1 MSENIQLFSEA
12 VMTSEIQRF
21 EWKLFFDKL
30 SRDATDWET
39 SVQVI
44 NDRDGAQMMSE
55 GLPFNGVTF
64 DDKGVKAVIEVLIG
78 SGTSNHQTHNI
89 SEPVRVAFE
98 STGKGPSGTL
108 DIEDASGTKTLVTL
122 MRPMPVLAVY
132 NSSEMVAFA

>member
-1 MSENIQLFSEA
+1 
-12 VMTSEIQRF
+12 MTRVIQRF

-44 NDRDGAQMMSE
+44 NYVEGAQMMSE

-64 DDKGVKAVIEVLIG
+64 DDKGAKPVIELLIG
-78 SGTSNHQTHNI
+78 SETSNHQTHNI
-89 SEPVRVAFE
+89 TDPVRVAFE

-108 DIEDASGTKTLVTL
+108 DIEDASGTKTLVSL
-122 MRPMPVLAVY
+122 MRPTPELAVY
-132 NSSEMVAFA
+132 SGSEMVAF

>member
-1 MSENIQLFSEA
+1 
-12 VMTSEIQRF
+12 MTSEIQRF
-21 EWKLFFDKL
+21 EWRLFFDKL
-30 SRDATDWET
+30 SRDAMDWET

-44 NDRDGAQMMSE
+44 NDLEGAQMMSE
-55 GLPFNGVTF
+55 GLPFNGVTY
-64 DDKGVKAVIEVLIG
+64 DEKGPQPVIELLIG

-89 SEPVRVAFE
+89 TEPVRVAFE

-132 NSSEMVAFA
+132 KNSEMASYS

>member
-1 MSENIQLFSEA
+1 
-12 VMTSEIQRF
+12 MTSEIQRF

-108 DIEDASGTKTLVTL
+108 EIEDAAGTKTLVML
-122 MRPMPVLAVY
+122 VRPMPVLAVY

>member
-1 MSENIQLFSEA
+1 
-12 VMTSEIQRF
+12 MTSEIQRF
-21 EWKLFFDKL
+21 EWRLFFDKL
-30 SRDATDWET
+30 SRDAMDWET

-44 NDRDGAQMMSE
+44 NDLEGAQMMSE
-55 GLPFNGVTF
+55 GLPFNGVTY
-64 DDKGVKAVIEVLIG
+64 DEKGPQPVIELLIG

-89 SEPVRVAFE
+89 TEPVRVAFE

-132 NSSEMVAFA
+132 KNSEMAAYS